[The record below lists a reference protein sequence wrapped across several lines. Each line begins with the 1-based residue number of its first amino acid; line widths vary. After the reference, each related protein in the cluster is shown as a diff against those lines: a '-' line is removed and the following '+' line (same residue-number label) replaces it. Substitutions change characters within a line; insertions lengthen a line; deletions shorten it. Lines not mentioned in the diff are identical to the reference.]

1 MFQVSSKNSL
11 DWGQAAWL
19 VFHKNIQ
26 SDVEPSMKVRQFQR
40 WISVKIAEPVRQF
53 CRIVSQLEQIK
64 HRHMSYQCDQRE
76 QQKCIYSTESHE
88 TRLSCHKV
96 LMFKCTIQNYFAT
109 SPPTLCWNFEHL
121 SAHFHCE
128 APWWNMAKKRK
139 RGRKPRDTPS
149 WPKVGGHSQ
158 PVKPKKRRKRASPV
172 MNVHP
177 DIQRPANQ

>member
-1 MFQVSSKNSL
+1 MFQVSSKDSL

-26 SDVEPSMKVRQFQR
+26 SDVEPSMKVRQFQK

-96 LMFKCTIQNYFAT
+96 LMSK
-109 SPPTLCWNFEHL
+109 SPPREQSERTGTSLTSLAWPRPERTKRK
-121 SAHFHCE
+121 SKTTS
-128 APWWNMAKKRK
+128 WRKRK
-139 RGRKPRDTPS
+139 RVKTQSPR
-149 WPKVGGHSQ
+149 GLLE
-158 PVKPKKRRKRASPV
+158 
-172 MNVHP
+172 
-177 DIQRPANQ
+177 RPGDAPRI